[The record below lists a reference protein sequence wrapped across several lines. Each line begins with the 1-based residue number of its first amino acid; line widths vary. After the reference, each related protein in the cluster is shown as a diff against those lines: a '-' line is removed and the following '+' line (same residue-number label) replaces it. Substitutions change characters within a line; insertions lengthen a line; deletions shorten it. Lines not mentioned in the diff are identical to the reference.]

1 MIPTIQIVY
10 GSMPQIDY
18 EEQHIEYDRDF
29 YLFRSLY
36 DVEIFGEIVEYKIIN
51 EEDLDIIDNFFNDY
65 FKLEDFRLSFS
76 NHYCFYIYSWNDLA
90 TQSELNEVYSYI
102 INTFITDE
110 FYDAFQLFVSQFKID
125 RRKHLQEELD

>member
-18 EEQHIEYDRDF
+18 EEQHIKYDRDF
-29 YLFRSLY
+29 YLFRDLY
-36 DVEIFGEIVEYKIIN
+36 DVKFKMNLQE
-51 EEDLDIIDNFFNDY
+51 LDVIDRFFNDY
-65 FKLEDFRLSFS
+65 FKFENFLLSFS

-90 TQSELNEVYSYI
+90 TQSELTEVYSHI

-110 FYDAFQLFVSQFKID
+110 FYDAFQLFVNQFKID
-125 RRKHLQEELD
+125 RYKHLQEELD

>member
-18 EEQHIEYDRDF
+18 EEQHIKYDKDF
-29 YLFRSLY
+29 YLFRDLY
-36 DVEIFGEIVEYKIIN
+36 DVKFKMTEYELDVIDRFFGVYFFEI
-51 EEDLDIIDNFFNDY
+51 
-65 FKLEDFRLSFS
+65 EDFRLSFS

-90 TQSELNEVYSYI
+90 TQSELNGVYSHI
-102 INTFITDE
+102 INTFMTDD
-110 FYDAFQLFVSQFKID
+110 FYDAFQLFVNQFKID

>member
-18 EEQHIEYDRDF
+18 EEQHIEYDQDF
-29 YLFRSLY
+29 YLFRDLY
-36 DVEIFGEIVEYKIIN
+36 DVEIFNY
-51 EEDLDIIDNFFNDY
+51 DLDNIDNFFNTY
-65 FKLEDFRLSFS
+65 FKLEDFGLGRFS
-76 NHYCFYIYSWNDLA
+76 LAFSCHYCFYIRNWNYLIV
-90 TQSELNEVYSYI
+90 QSEFNEICSHI

-110 FYDAFQLFVSQFKID
+110 FYDAFQLFVNQFKID